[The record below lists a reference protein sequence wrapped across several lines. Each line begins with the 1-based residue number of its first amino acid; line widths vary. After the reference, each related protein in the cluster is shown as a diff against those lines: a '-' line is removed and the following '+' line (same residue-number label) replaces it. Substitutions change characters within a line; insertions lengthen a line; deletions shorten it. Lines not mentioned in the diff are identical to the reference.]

1 MVSKGSMVT
10 RGLLVKRRGGCTD
23 PEASEEPWE
32 GLSEE
37 RQDLEY
43 TLEGPL
49 AISVEKG
56 LE

>member
-1 MVSKGSMVT
+1 MAGEGSMVT
-10 RGLLVKRRGGCTD
+10 RGLIVKHRGGWTD

-32 GLSEE
+32 GFIGE
-37 RQDLEY
+37 RRDLEY

-49 AISVEKG
+49 AVSVEKG

>member
-1 MVSKGSMVT
+1 MVT
-10 RGLLVKRRGGCTD
+10 RGLIVKHRGGWTD

-32 GLSEE
+32 GFIGE
-37 RQDLEY
+37 RRDLEY

-49 AISVEKG
+49 AVSVEKG

>member
-1 MVSKGSMVT
+1 MVT

-32 GLSEE
+32 GLSGE